1 MKPKLDYKP
10 NRTTEELDNERLIA
24 NLKLTDTERF
34 LKMTALIKLHL
45 MLKKAK
51 ITHK

>member
-1 MKPKLDYKP
+1 MKSKLNYKP
-10 NRTTEELDNERLIA
+10 NRTIEELDNERLIA

-34 LKMTALIKLHL
+34 EKMMQLIKINL
-45 MLKKAK
+45 MLKKVK